1 MDTPN
6 CRADV
11 GRYWVR
17 SGFHACER
25 HSHEVAVRVSLRL
38 GCCRDRSAFAASS
51 LDSHGEP
58 FSLHGYS
65 LLASPILPGLLGVGL
80 SKIPSGIWLWLAR
93 AVLVVTIIV
102 GAILG
107 GRNWYAGSVAARDM
121 LNLVHGSREVEIAEF
136 SIEYQQRKV
145 ICDDMA
151 VCRHLAASLRKAKQ
165 GRGIDLTIGTPI
177 HLRLSFCLA
186 MSTAKHQHTS
196 STKVSAYQSPNPTR
210 RPLSQDG

>member
-1 MDTPN
+1 MIVAQNMPGMEWIPLIVVLMWGGIGCGAVSMLASVILTKSRFAFR
-6 CRADV
+6 C
-11 GRYWVR
+11 GL
-17 SGFHACER
+17 
-25 HSHEVAVRVSLRL
+25 VAVVIGVLSPPLL
-38 GCCRDRSAFAASS
+38 WILTG
-51 LDSHGEP
+51 SHL
-58 FSLHGYS
+58 SLHGYS

-165 GRGIDLTIGTPI
+165 GRGIDLTIGNLLFI
-177 HLRLSFCLA
+177 
-186 MSTAKHQHTS
+186 
-196 STKVSAYQSPNPTR
+196 Y
-210 RPLSQDG
+210 D